1 MFGLQGPELIIILII
16 VLLLFGGAK
25 IPQLMR
31 GLGRGMGELQEGIKD
46 GKRKWDDSVRMSEAD
61 DQEERRREEERR
73 EDDRRRDE
81 ERRREEERRRIASED
96 EGVRNA

>member
-1 MFGLQGPELIIILII
+1 MFGLQGSELIIILVI

-46 GKRKWDDSVRMSEAD
+46 GKKKWDDSVKMSEK
-61 DQEERRREEERR
+61 ES
-73 EDDRRRDE
+73 ED
-81 ERRREEERRRIASED
+81 ERRREEERRRVAAED
-96 EGVRNA
+96 EGVRNS

>member
-1 MFGLQGPELIIILII
+1 MFGLQGGELVIILLI

-46 GKRKWDDSVRMSEAD
+46 GKKKWDDSIKMSEKESD
-61 DQEERRREEERR
+61 EERRRE
-73 EDDRRRDE
+73 DDA
-81 ERRREEERRRIASED
+81 RREEERRREDERRRVAAED